1 MPPTLT
7 SSALAGGL
15 AATVAAFLAGVAI
28 IPGSAATSVS
38 VAGALIVASALAWR
52 SGSAPALRTV
62 IVVDLV
68 VLFALAGA
76 HLLDGA
82 VLVWPVTV
90 LLALGVAHL
99 VNRRA
104 PAPHPTSEWL
114 RRGRLTPELPW
125 LMALTVVASALALV
139 AWARVADPPPPPFVA
154 GLGDRP
160 AWLLV
165 LVIVAFAAV
174 NGLAEEF
181 LYRGVVQTELTALL
195 GVVPAVVLQAAAFG
209 VAHLGG
215 FPSGWVGAAM
225 AGMWGLVLGVIRV
238 RTRGILAAYLAHL
251 AADATIGAIGV
262 TLLF

>member
-114 RRGRLTPELPW
+114 RRGRLTPNCPGSWRSPW
-125 LMALTVVASALALV
+125 WRAPSPSSPGPASPTRRPRRSSP
-139 AWARVADPPPPPFVA
+139 AWATA
-154 GLGDRP
+154 RP
-160 AWLLV
+160 GCWCSSSS
-165 LVIVAFAAV
+165 
-174 NGLAEEF
+174 
-181 LYRGVVQTELTALL
+181 
-195 GVVPAVVLQAAAFG
+195 
-209 VAHLGG
+209 
-215 FPSGWVGAAM
+215 PSP
-225 AGMWGLVLGVIRV
+225 R
-238 RTRGILAAYLAHL
+238 
-251 AADATIGAIGV
+251 
-262 TLLF
+262 